1 MRRSTILASF
11 ASVEDAQRA
20 KSALADN
27 GIHLTQVDRIG
38 RYPTRRHAL
47 DDAPYP
53 TSLTGIADI
62 DRRTLVASDTNYGG
76 WEGGDFDL
84 VGGQDVLLTVVVED
98 EQRELAARILRE
110 HGADL

>member
-11 ASVEDAQRA
+11 AALEDAQTA
-20 KSALADN
+20 KLALAEK
-27 GIHLTQVDRIG
+27 GIHLTQLDRIG
-38 RYPTRRHAL
+38 RHPTKRHSL
-47 DDAPYP
+47 DDTAYP

-62 DRRTLVASDTNYGG
+62 DRRTLAAADTNYGG
-76 WEGGDFDL
+76 WESGDFDL

-98 EQRELAARILRE
+98 ERRKLAERILRE